1 MKKIHIT
8 TLKIVGLLFIIVALL
23 FAGKLDYTEQVIQTL
38 SNEQY
43 WKIVE
48 DIGGSASDTKIAD
61 HYMKNRK
68 YYDSIR

>member
-1 MKKIHIT
+1 MKTIHKT
-8 TLKIVGLLFIIVALL
+8 TLKLFGLLFIIVALL
-23 FAGKLDYTEQVIQTL
+23 FAGKIDYTEQVIQTL

-48 DIGGSASDTKIAD
+48 DLGGTASETKIVD

-68 YYDSIR
+68 YYDSIK